1 MKIKMLAILICFA
14 FDVIATLFG
23 CLLLAIALSS
33 ESASIVIDGV
43 SIDDGIGLLRT
54 IGTALV
60 FVSLQLLWNHVGD
73 LRRNGHDH

>member
-1 MKIKMLAILICFA
+1 MKINMFAILMCVV

-23 CLLLAIALSS
+23 SLLLAIAFSS

-54 IGTALV
+54 IGAALV
-60 FVSLQLLWNHVGD
+60 FISLQLLWKHAED
-73 LRRNGHDH
+73 LRGDGS

>member
-23 CLLLAIALSS
+23 GLLLTIALIS

-60 FVSLQLLWNHVGD
+60 FISLQLLWKHVGD
-73 LRRNGHDH
+73 FRGDGS

>member
-1 MKIKMLAILICFA
+1 MKIKTLAIFVCFA

-33 ESASIVIDGV
+33 ESASIVIDGA

-54 IGTALV
+54 IGAALV
-60 FVSLQLLWNHVGD
+60 FISLQLLWKHAED
-73 LRRNGHDH
+73 LRGDES